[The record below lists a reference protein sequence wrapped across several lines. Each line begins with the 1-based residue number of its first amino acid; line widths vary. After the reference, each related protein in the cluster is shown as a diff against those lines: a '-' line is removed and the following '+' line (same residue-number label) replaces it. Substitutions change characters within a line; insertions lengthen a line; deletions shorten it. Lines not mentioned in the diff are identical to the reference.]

1 MLVYKEIERVI
12 QSKNYRLKD
21 FVPRVTELTIQ
32 GFKKSVENKNLK
44 VSILEEISKAL
55 DLPMSFWWEEEDS
68 QLLQNGPIYYG
79 KRKEYEIKK
88 LKKEIADQKETI
100 KNLNLLLR
108 RYTKHED
115 IELKKEKLA
124 SSDI

>member
-68 QLLQNGPIYYG
+68 QLLQNGPIYYW
-79 KRKEYEIKK
+79 KRKEFEIKK

-115 IELKKEKLA
+115 IELKKGKLA